1 MQDAEFNT
9 LSYDFNDL
17 LISVLIIHI
26 LSVKVMWV
34 TGQIGYLSK
43 KLDTN
48 KYKSQPKVI
57 SG

>member
-1 MQDAEFNT
+1 MQVAEFNN
-9 LSYDFNDL
+9 LSYGFNNL
-17 LISVLIIHI
+17 LLSVLIIHI

-43 KLDTN
+43 NLETN

>member
-1 MQDAEFNT
+1 MLVAEFNT
-9 LSYDFNDL
+9 RSYGVNNL
-17 LISVLIIHI
+17 LLSVLIIHI
-26 LSVKVMWV
+26 LSVNVMWV

>member
-1 MQDAEFNT
+1 MKDAEFNT

-34 TGQIGYLSK
+34 TGKMGYLSIIQIQININRNQK
-43 KLDTN
+43 
-48 KYKSQPKVI
+48 
-57 SG
+57 

>member
-1 MQDAEFNT
+1 MQVAEFNT
-9 LSYDFNDL
+9 RSYGVNNL
-17 LISVLIIHI
+17 LLSVLIIHI

-43 KLDTN
+43 NLETN
-48 KYKSQPKVI
+48 KYKSSPKVI